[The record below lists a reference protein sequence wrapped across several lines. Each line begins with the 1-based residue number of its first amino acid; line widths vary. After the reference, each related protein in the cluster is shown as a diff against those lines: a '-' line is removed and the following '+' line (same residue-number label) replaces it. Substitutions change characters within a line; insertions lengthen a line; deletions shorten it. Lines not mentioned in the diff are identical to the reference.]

1 MTKSLGIGRGGAR
14 PGAGRKPVPS
24 PVPSTDPKLIVEEM
38 VALGETP
45 ETIAAALRISVSH
58 LQRNYRDALL
68 HGHARRRC
76 EAISLLFAKARAG
89 SFPAIW
95 KLFQMTGV
103 TAAAEAP
110 ERLRQL
116 GKKEAARE
124 EAKTAGAGSDWGDD
138 LLSTDGRSH

>member
-14 PGAGRKPVPS
+14 PGAGRKPAPPLVPS
-24 PVPSTDPKLIVEEM
+24 MDPALIVEQM
-38 VALGETP
+38 AAFGEKP

-89 SFPAIW
+89 SLPANW
-95 KLFQMTGV
+95 KLFQLTGV
-103 TAAAEAP
+103 KAAAQAP
-110 ERLRQL
+110 VRPRQL

-124 EAKTAGAGSDWGDD
+124 AAKTAGAGSDWGDD